1 MTTISAARL
10 CSKPVTFFR
19 PDGTLMDLAHPE
31 PCEVDFDEVA
41 FGLSKIPRFTGTHP
55 GLGYSVAQHSVMGA
69 EALLLEGE
77 DEFTASLFLL
87 HDGHEYKLGDDSRP
101 KQDLLFGMLDDFS
114 PNAAA
119 AFREVMAK
127 AKAGWDNAIYGAA
140 GLPAPYAWTKRQ
152 QQLIAR
158 MDNRMMGAEA
168 EALFGKTARKVYPE
182 SRFPAPEKTRGAI
195 TPWPVFR
202 AEERFRECF
211 DRLIG
216 IKQRNTAKNNHLMHR
231 RVKQA

>member
-19 PDGTLMDLAHPE
+19 PDGSLMDLANPE

-41 FGLSKIPRFTGTHP
+41 FGLAKIPRFTGTHP
-55 GLGYSVAQHSVMGA
+55 GLGYSIAQHSVMGA

-101 KQDLLFGMLDDFS
+101 KQDLFFNMLDDRS

-119 AFREVMAK
+119 AFREVMAE

-152 QQLIAR
+152 QQLIAK
-158 MDNRMMGAEA
+158 MDNRMMGGES
-168 EALFGKTARKVYPE
+168 EALFGKAARKVYPE
-182 SRFPAPEKTRGAI
+182 SRFPAPKTRGAI

-202 AEERFRECF
+202 AEERFLECF

-216 IKQRNTAKNNHLMHR
+216 IKQRNAAKNNHLMHR